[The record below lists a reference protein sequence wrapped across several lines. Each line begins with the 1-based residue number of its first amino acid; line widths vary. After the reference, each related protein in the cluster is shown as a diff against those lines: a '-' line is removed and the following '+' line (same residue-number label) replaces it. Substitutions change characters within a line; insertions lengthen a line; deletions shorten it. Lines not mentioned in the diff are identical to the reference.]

1 MPERHHRS
9 LSDRR
14 RVPRG
19 GRRPT
24 DRPGS
29 YPGVLVAESY
39 DGVRRS
45 CARYLDRF
53 HFRVAESADGEEAL
67 RQIVA
72 EPPRVIL
79 AEWNLPSMS
88 SSRLARWLSENWRTR
103 QIPVIVLVDDLD
115 PSTLSGSAA
124 FRSVVTGMLIK
135 PFTLRRM
142 LDEIRRVIRKKS

>member
-1 MPERHHRS
+1 M
-9 LSDRR
+9 
-14 RVPRG
+14 
-19 GRRPT
+19 
-24 DRPGS
+24 
-29 YPGVLVAESY
+29 
-39 DGVRRS
+39 
-45 CARYLDRF
+45 
-53 HFRVAESADGEEAL
+53 
-67 RQIVA
+67 A

-79 AEWNLPSMS
+79 AEWNLPSMPA
-88 SSRLARWLSENWRTR
+88 SRLARWLSQNWRTR